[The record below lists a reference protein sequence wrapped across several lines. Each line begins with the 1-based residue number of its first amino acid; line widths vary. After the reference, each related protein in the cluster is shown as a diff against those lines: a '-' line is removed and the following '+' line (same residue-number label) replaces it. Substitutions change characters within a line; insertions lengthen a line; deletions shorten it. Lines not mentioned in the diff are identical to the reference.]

1 MKNETNQPGDE
12 AELRRRAEEITRED
26 EAQSPEQLA
35 PLSPEAMRQTIHELR
50 VHQIELEMQNEDLR
64 RTQVE
69 LDATRARYFDLYDL
83 APVGYL
89 TVSKQGLILEANLTS
104 ATLLGRARG
113 ALVRQLLSQFV
124 LPEDQDILYLLRKQ
138 LFKTGNLQVCELRI
152 GRPDGTVF
160 WARLIATT
168 AHDADASPVC
178 RLVMSDITGR
188 KRAEDRVREQAELL
202 NQTSDAIYVRYMDDV
217 IAVWNRGAEKMF
229 GWPASEIVGRKS
241 METFV
246 PQAMRGRAEVID
258 HQTLEHGHWFGE
270 LDFVSKTGAQIA
282 GDVRVSLVN
291 RSSSAPKSFLVLV
304 TDITEK
310 KQMESQFLRA
320 QRMQCIG
327 TLAGGVAHDLNN
339 IFSPILMSL
348 PLLRCPLDPAD
359 LNETLNLVE
368 SSTKRGAL
376 IVKQLLTYVRG
387 LGGKKINI
395 QLAHLVKD
403 MDNIIRST
411 FPRNISVDF
420 RRMQELWLVQGD
432 PTQIHQ
438 ILLNLCVNARDA
450 MPQGGTLRM
459 KMENRLLD
467 EDFAR
472 GNPESKA
479 GPYVCIRVSD
489 TGTGILPEHID
500 KIFDPFFTTKEI
512 GKGTGLG
519 LATVLGIVKT
529 HGGFIKVNSAVGQ
542 GTTFEVFLPA
552 TPEAAD
558 AVVLAETP
566 NLSQG
571 NGEIILVVD
580 DEENIRAITGRILT
594 RHGYRVLSAANGI
607 EAKSL
612 YDQNRATISLV
623 LADYMMPN
631 LDGLQLAR
639 ALHRMNP
646 EVRIILSSG
655 VTEALTDG
663 IIAEFKTYGVI
674 EQIAKP
680 YTADILLNMLYD
692 ILHPQQQAYKEREH
706 E

>member
-376 IVKQLLTYVRG
+376 IVKQLLTYARG

-403 MDNIIRST
+403 MDNIIRET
-411 FPRNISVDF
+411 FPRNITVDF
-420 RRMQELWLVQGD
+420 RR
-432 PTQIHQ
+432 
-438 ILLNLCVNARDA
+438 
-450 MPQGGTLRM
+450 
-459 KMENRLLD
+459 
-467 EDFAR
+467 
-472 GNPESKA
+472 
-479 GPYVCIRVSD
+479 
-489 TGTGILPEHID
+489 
-500 KIFDPFFTTKEI
+500 
-512 GKGTGLG
+512 
-519 LATVLGIVKT
+519 
-529 HGGFIKVNSAVGQ
+529 
-542 GTTFEVFLPA
+542 
-552 TPEAAD
+552 
-558 AVVLAETP
+558 
-566 NLSQG
+566 
-571 NGEIILVVD
+571 
-580 DEENIRAITGRILT
+580 
-594 RHGYRVLSAANGI
+594 
-607 EAKSL
+607 
-612 YDQNRATISLV
+612 
-623 LADYMMPN
+623 
-631 LDGLQLAR
+631 
-639 ALHRMNP
+639 
-646 EVRIILSSG
+646 
-655 VTEALTDG
+655 
-663 IIAEFKTYGVI
+663 IA
-674 EQIAKP
+674 
-680 YTADILLNMLYD
+680 
-692 ILHPQQQAYKEREH
+692 
-706 E
+706 

>member
-1 MKNETNQPGDE
+1 MKNEVNRPGDQV
-12 AELRRRAEEITRED
+12 ELRQRAEEITRED
-26 EAQSPEQLA
+26 KAQSPEQLA

-50 VHQIELEMQNEDLR
+50 VHQIELEIQNDELGR
-64 RTQVE
+64 KQVE
-69 LDATRARYFDLYDL
+69 LDATRTRYFDIYDL

-89 TVSKQGLILEANLTS
+89 TVSEMGLILEANFTS
-104 ATLLGRARG
+104 TTLLGRG
-113 ALVRQLLSQFV
+113 KEVLVKRLLSQFI
-124 LPEDQDILYLLRKQ
+124 LPEDQDIYYQ
-138 LFKTGNLQVCELRI
+138 LSKHLFETGNLQACDLRI
-152 GRPDGTVF
+152 GKPDGTVF
-160 WARLIATT
+160 WAHLIATT
-168 AHDADASPVC
+168 AQDADSSPVC
-178 RLVMSDITGR
+178 RLVMSDITER
-188 KRAEDRVREQAELL
+188 KQAEERIREQAELL
-202 NQTSDAIYVRYMDDV
+202 NQTSDAIYVCSMNDV
-217 IAVWNRGAEKMF
+217 ITVWNRGAEKMF
-229 GWPASEIVGRKS
+229 GWLASEILGCRS
-241 METFV
+241 METLV
-246 PQAMRGRAEVID
+246 SPAVHGMAEEIK
-258 HQTLEHGHWFGE
+258 HHTLEQGDWFGE
-270 LDFVSKTGAQIA
+270 LDFVSKTGSQIA

-291 RSSSAPKSFLVLV
+291 SSPNMPKFFLVLV

-310 KQMESQFLRA
+310 KQMEAKFMRA
-320 QRMQCIG
+320 QRMESIG

-339 IFSPILMSL
+339 IFSPILLSL
-348 PLLRCPLDPAD
+348 PLLRYPLDPAD

-368 SSTKRGAL
+368 SSAKRGAL
-376 IVKQLLTYVRG
+376 IVKQLLTYARG
-387 LGGKKINI
+387 RSGKKINM

-403 MDNIIRST
+403 MDNIIRET
-411 FPRNISVDF
+411 FPRNITVDF
-420 RRMQELWLVQGD
+420 QRIQELWIVQGD

-450 MPQGGTLRM
+450 MPQGGTLRVE
-459 KMENRLLD
+459 MENRLLD

-529 HGGFIKVNSAVGQ
+529 HGGFIKVNSTVGQ
-542 GTTFEVFLPA
+542 GTTLEVFLPA
-552 TPEAAD
+552 TPEAAE
-558 AVVLAETP
+558 AVVHAKTP
-566 NLSQG
+566 NLPRG
-571 NGEIILVVD
+571 NGETLLVVD
-580 DEENIRAITGRILT
+580 DEENIRDITGRILT

-612 YDQNRATISLV
+612 YDQNRATISIV

>member
-1 MKNETNQPGDE
+1 MKNEVNRPGDQV
-12 AELRRRAEEITRED
+12 ELRQRAEEITRED
-26 EAQSPEQLA
+26 KAQSPEQLA

-50 VHQIELEMQNEDLR
+50 VHQIELEIQNDELGR
-64 RTQVE
+64 KQVE
-69 LDATRARYFDLYDL
+69 LDATRTRYFDIYDL

-89 TVSKQGLILEANLTS
+89 TVSEMGLILEANFTS
-104 ATLLGRARG
+104 TTLLGRG
-113 ALVRQLLSQFV
+113 KEVLVKRLLSQFI
-124 LPEDQDILYLLRKQ
+124 LPEDQDIYYQLRKH
-138 LFKTGNLQVCELRI
+138 LFETGNLQACDLRI
-152 GRPDGTVF
+152 GKPDGTVF
-160 WARLIATT
+160 WAHLIATT
-168 AHDADASPVC
+168 AQDADSSPVC
-178 RLVMSDITGR
+178 RLVMSDITER
-188 KRAEDRVREQAELL
+188 KQAEERIREQAELL
-202 NQTSDAIYVRYMDDV
+202 NQTSDAIYVCSMNDV
-217 IAVWNRGAEKMF
+217 ITVWNRGAEKMF
-229 GWPASEIVGRKS
+229 GWLASEILGCRS
-241 METFV
+241 METLV
-246 PQAMRGRAEVID
+246 SPAVHGMAEEIK
-258 HQTLEHGHWFGE
+258 HHTLEQGDWFGE
-270 LDFVSKTGAQIA
+270 LDFVSKTGSQIA

-291 RSSSAPKSFLVLV
+291 SSPNMPKFFLVLV

-310 KQMESQFLRA
+310 KQMEAKFMRA
-320 QRMQCIG
+320 QRMESIG

-339 IFSPILMSL
+339 IFSPILLSL
-348 PLLRCPLDPAD
+348 PLLRYPLDPAD

-368 SSTKRGAL
+368 SSAKRGAL
-376 IVKQLLTYVRG
+376 IVKQLLTYARG
-387 LGGKKINI
+387 RSGKKINM

-403 MDNIIRST
+403 MDNIIRET
-411 FPRNISVDF
+411 FPRNITVDF
-420 RRMQELWLVQGD
+420 QRIQELWIVQGD

-450 MPQGGTLRM
+450 MPQGGTLRVE
-459 KMENRLLD
+459 MENRLLD

-529 HGGFIKVNSAVGQ
+529 HGGFIKVNSTVGQ
-542 GTTFEVFLPA
+542 GTTLEVFLPA
-552 TPEAAD
+552 TPEAAE
-558 AVVLAETP
+558 AVVHAKTP
-566 NLSQG
+566 NLPRG
-571 NGEIILVVD
+571 NGETLLVVD
-580 DEENIRAITGRILT
+580 DEENIRDITGRILT

-612 YDQNRATISLV
+612 YDQNRATISIV

>member
-1 MKNETNQPGDE
+1 MKNEVNRPGDQV
-12 AELRRRAEEITRED
+12 ELRQRAEEITRED
-26 EAQSPEQLA
+26 KAQSPEQLA

-411 FPRNISVDF
+411 FPRNITVDF
-420 RRMQELWLVQGD
+420 QRIQELWIVQGD

-450 MPQGGTLRM
+450 MPQGGTLRVE
-459 KMENRLLD
+459 MENRLLD

-612 YDQNRATISLV
+612 YDQNRATISIV

-674 EQIAKP
+674 EQITKP

>member
-1 MKNETNQPGDE
+1 MGRKQT
-12 AELRRRAEEITRED
+12 EL
-26 EAQSPEQLA
+26 
-35 PLSPEAMRQTIHELR
+35 
-50 VHQIELEMQNEDLR
+50 N
-64 RTQVE
+64 
-69 LDATRARYFDLYDL
+69 ATRARYFDIYDM

-89 TVSKQGLILEANLTS
+89 TVSEKGLILEANFTS
-104 ATLLGRARG
+104 ATLLGRGKG
-113 ALVRQLLSQFV
+113 ALAKRLLSQFI
-124 LPEDQDILYLLRKQ
+124 LLEDQDILYLLRKQ
-138 LFKTGNLQVCELRI
+138 LFETGNLQACDLRI
-152 GRPDGTVF
+152 GKQDGTAF
-160 WARLIATT
+160 WAHLIATT
-168 AHDADASPVC
+168 AQDADGSPVC
-178 RLVMSDITGR
+178 RLVMSDITER
-188 KRAEDRVREQAELL
+188 KQAEERICEQAELL
-202 NQTSDAIYVRYMDDV
+202 NQTSDAIYVCSMDDV
-217 IAVWNRGAEKMF
+217 ITVWNRGAEKMF
-229 GWPASEIVGRKS
+229 GWLASEILGRKS
-241 METFV
+241 METLV
-246 PQAMRGRAEVID
+246 SPAVRGMAEEIE
-258 HQTLEHGHWFGE
+258 HQTLEQGHWFGE

-282 GDVRVSLVN
+282 GDVRISLVN
-291 RSSSAPKSFLVLV
+291 RSPSAPKSFLVLV
-304 TDITEK
+304 TDITER
-310 KQMESQFLRA
+310 KQMEVKFMRA

-359 LNETLNLVE
+359 LIETLNLVE

-376 IVKQLLTYVRG
+376 IVKQLLTYARG

-403 MDNIIRST
+403 MDNIIRET

-420 RRMQELWLVQGD
+420 RRMQELWSVQGD

-450 MPQGGTLRM
+450 MPQGGALRVE
-459 KMENRLLD
+459 MENRLLD

-472 GNPESKA
+472 VNPESKA
-479 GPYVCIRVSD
+479 GPYVCIRVCD
-489 TGTGILPEHID
+489 TGTGILPEHME

-529 HGGFIKVNSAVGQ
+529 HGGFIKVNSTVGQ

-566 NLSQG
+566 NLPPG
-571 NGEIILVVD
+571 NGEILLVVD
-580 DEENIRAITGRILT
+580 DEENIRAITGRILS
-594 RHGYRVLSAANGI
+594 RHGYQVLSAANGI

-612 YDQNRATISLV
+612 YEQNRAAISLV
-623 LADYMMPN
+623 VADYMMPN

-639 ALHRMNP
+639 ALHHMNP
-646 EVRIILSSG
+646 EVRIIVSSG
-655 VTEALTDG
+655 VTEALTDATV
-663 IIAEFKTYGVI
+663 AEFQTNGVVG
-674 EQIAKP
+674 QITKP
-680 YTADILLNMLYD
+680 YTADILLNMLYE
-692 ILHPQQQAYKEREH
+692 ILHPQQRSGKESEH